1 MSDYEKDA
9 LLKYLENIQD
19 IDDEWQPM
27 VTKWAR
33 LRLPN
38 GQIAR
43 SAWKEKEKAKV
54 RIARNVKVSTKF
66 PSIE

>member
-1 MSDYEKDA
+1 MLDYEKEA
-9 LLKYLENIQD
+9 LLKYLEDMDNLN
-19 IDDEWQPM
+19 EWQPM
-27 VTKWAR
+27 VTRWAR

-54 RIARNVKVSTKF
+54 RISRNVKVGKIS
-66 PSIE
+66 SIE

>member
-1 MSDYEKDA
+1 M
-9 LLKYLENIQD
+9 
-19 IDDEWQPM
+19 DDEWQPM
-27 VTKWAR
+27 VTRWAR

-54 RIARNVKVSTKF
+54 RITRNVKVGIFS
-66 PSIE
+66 SIE